1 MATVGEMVNALGA
14 ERAPAVTREIDYDD
28 FRNCRLTYDE
38 LVAVYI
44 GLLSNLRDLGI
55 WDAEVLEG
63 VVLKNGEWIPRGP
76 SMLGRGHDPG
86 DLVRVIVLPAKE
98 E

>member
-1 MATVGEMVNALGA
+1 MATVGEMVKHSGS
-14 ERAPAVTREIDYDD
+14 
-28 FRNCRLTYDE
+28 LTP
-38 LVAVYI
+38 
-44 GLLSNLRDLGI
+44 LRKTQYARQCGRMDIANVLHHLGI

-86 DLVRVIVLPAKE
+86 DLVRVIVLPKE